1 MKKQDIV
8 LMTVLYMIMFIFISC
23 SEDDRPFLADNVN
36 GQRDNSDNGEWLVP
50 DDEVFDGGP
59 GKDGIPAISNPGF
72 TGPGEAQYLTDND
85 LVLGLVKDG
94 VARAYPHNILDR
106 HEIVNDS
113 FDDLVIAV
121 IYCPLTGTGTGWNR
135 RVMGSI
141 TTFGVSGLLYNS
153 NVIPYDRET
162 DSNWSQ
168 ILLKA
173 VNGPLKGTKAE
184 TLNLFETSW
193 ATWKSMY
200 PETLVLS
207 ENTGYKRN
215 YKLSPYGD
223 YKTNSAILFP
233 VNNYDDRLYGKE
245 RVLGVLVDDKAKA
258 YSFEKFGTSI
268 SLVHDTH
275 NGKDL
280 VIAGSQEKNFIVA
293 FRRDARSGRTLQFNA
308 VENSLP
314 VIMQDNEGTLYDVFG
329 QAVEGPGK
337 GLHLRTV
344 TQFMGYWFA
353 WAAFYPEI
361 EIY

>member
-1 MKKQDIV
+1 MKQDLV
-8 LMTVLYMIMFIFISC
+8 LITVLYMMMLFFVSC
-23 SEDDRPFLADNVN
+23 SDDDGPFTDHVK
-36 GQRDNSDNGEWLVP
+36 GQRDKADKGEWLIP

-59 GKDGIPAISNPGF
+59 GKDGIPAITNPKF
-72 TGPGEAQYLTDND
+72 TGPEEAQYLTGTD
-85 LVLGLVKDG
+85 LILGLVKDG
-94 VARAYPHNILDR
+94 VARAYPHNILDW

-113 FDDLVIAV
+113 FDDLLMAV

-135 RVMGSI
+135 RVLGSI

-153 NVIPYDRET
+153 NLIPYDRET

-173 VNGPLKGTKAE
+173 VNGPLKGTNAE
-184 TLNLFETSW
+184 TFNLFETSW
-193 ATWKSMY
+193 ATWTSMY

-207 ENTGYKRN
+207 ENTGYNRN
-215 YKLSPYGD
+215 YRLSSYDD
-223 YKTNSAILFP
+223 YKTSSAILFP
-233 VNNYDDRLYGKE
+233 VNNSDDRLNGKE

-258 YSFEKFGTSI
+258 YRFEKFGASI
-268 SLVHDTH
+268 SLVHDTL

-293 FRRDARSGRTLQFNA
+293 FRRDTRSGRTLQFTA

-314 VIMQDNEGTLYDVFG
+314 VIIQDDEGTLYDVFG
-329 QAVEGPGK
+329 NAVDGPGK

-361 EIY
+361 ELY